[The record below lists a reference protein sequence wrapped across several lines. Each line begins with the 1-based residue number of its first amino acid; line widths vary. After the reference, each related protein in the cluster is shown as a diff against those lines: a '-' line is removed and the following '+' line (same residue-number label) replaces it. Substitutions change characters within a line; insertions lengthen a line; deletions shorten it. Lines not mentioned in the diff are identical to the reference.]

1 MVGDSP
7 RVLDRQ
13 FRLSA
18 LEVWGFGDGAG
29 GRAASAQVA
38 GGVAMAK
45 RTGKMTWTG
54 RRAVGIVG
62 TVGTVAAPRVTIP
75 RKRAH
80 KAG

>member
-1 MVGDSP
+1 MVAMGVTK
-7 RVLDRQ
+7 REEAR
-13 FRLSA
+13 RRGA
-18 LEVWGFGDGAG
+18 RRGFGDGAG

-54 RRAVGIVG
+54 MRAVGIVG